1 MAVRYGDIEPSREF
15 TQQVTDQQEAAER
28 NRRVALENIAVA
40 AHRILE
46 SDDGKLLLSYLDDFT
61 DRPVVFEMLPH
72 GAVHKE
78 GQRWL
83 LREIKNQAAQGNAI
97 LSKGFNPGPA

>member
-15 TQQVTDQQEAAER
+15 TQQVTDQQ
-28 NRRVALENIAVA
+28 
-40 AHRILE
+40 
-46 SDDGKLLLSYLDDFT
+46 LLLSYLDDFT